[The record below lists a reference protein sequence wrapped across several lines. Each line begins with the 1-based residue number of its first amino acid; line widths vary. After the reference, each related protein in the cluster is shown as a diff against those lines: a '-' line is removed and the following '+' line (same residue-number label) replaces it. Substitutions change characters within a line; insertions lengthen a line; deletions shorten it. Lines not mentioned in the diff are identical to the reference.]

1 MTSQTLSVE
10 AAEAAHLLLAPADKG
25 TQAVHDLITA
35 YRANRR
41 TGSAHT
47 KTRGE
52 VSGNNKKIY
61 KQKGTGGARH
71 GDKRAPIFVGG
82 GVVFGPRA
90 CDYSKKVS
98 KTTRKLA
105 LRRVLGDLIRG
116 GVLHTLPSFVIAD
129 GKTKSFVAAVEALS
143 TARRILI
150 IADSFDEKT
159 YLSARNVSH
168 VLLMTANEV
177 NVEQMLLHNDVFVVG
192 AALETLAKRTA

>member
-90 CDYSKKVS
+90 CDYTKKVS

-129 GKTKSFVAAVEALS
+129 GKTKSFVAAVNALS

-177 NVEQMLLHNDVFVVG
+177 NVEQMLLHSDIFVVG

>member
-1 MTSQTLSVE
+1 
-10 AAEAAHLLLAPADKG
+10 
-25 TQAVHDLITA
+25 
-35 YRANRR
+35 
-41 TGSAHT
+41 
-47 KTRGE
+47 
-52 VSGNNKKIY
+52 
-61 KQKGTGGARH
+61 ARH